1 MWHGWLFWLQ
11 KQRYLLYLQ
20 SLQRE
25 ASSSSSLP
33 NFVTCVPV
41 ISKVLSPAQY
51 TFFLDFFPPGTPM
64 SFTLYCPKSNQ
75 EGLPIVPKQI
85 SGRRP
90 CHTLLRTLYGVSGL
104 RGAFSFL
111 NTETFMSD
119 HFRSLSYALSHR
131 LWEVHQG
138 Y

>member
-1 MWHGWLFWLQ
+1 MWHGWSFWLQ

-51 TFFLDFFPPGTPM
+51 TFFLDFFPLVLQFPSHSIAPN
-64 SFTLYCPKSNQ
+64 LIK
-75 EGLPIVPKQI
+75 
-85 SGRRP
+85 R
-90 CHTLLRTLYGVSGL
+90 VSPL
-104 RGAFSFL
+104 SQ
-111 NTETFMSD
+111 S
-119 HFRSLSYALSHR
+119 RSQAIGH
-131 LWEVHQG
+131 VTCF
-138 Y
+138 